1 MPEQMYYLEPAGREA
16 GKRAAEPHRR
26 VTNPDITKRVRC
38 KGFLQLVKITI
49 AFQ

>member
-26 VTNPDITKRVRC
+26 V
-38 KGFLQLVKITI
+38 
-49 AFQ
+49 